1 MIRGKASRAERQR
14 LRRRQSMAELSID
27 LMWTHADDAE
37 FPNQHTVTFSG
48 AQQVKSDAAPDWGGS
63 ELATNPE
70 QALAAAMAS
79 CHMMTFLALAKKA
92 KWPVRQYSDH
102 ATAHLGKNPTGQMAV
117 VRINLAPNVTF
128 NAGFECTEDMLVTMH
143 ERAHRYCFIAN
154 SLSKQMLETLLENI
168 ETVSNDPEVRVV
180 IIKANGPAFCAGHDL
195 REINVHREDP
205 DQGISFFESLMAL
218 CAQTMLAIVN
228 APKPVIAQ
236 VNGVATAAGCQLVAS
251 CDLAYASE
259 IARFSTPGVHI
270 GLFCST
276 PMVAL
281 SRNVATKH
289 AMEML
294 LVGDMVS
301 ASDAQ
306 AIGLINR
313 CVSESDLHKTVDEV
327 AGKIANKS
335 KDTLKVGKQAF
346 YEQQTMK
353 VDAAYGYASEVMVSN
368 LLAGDAR
375 EGISAFLE
383 KRTPQWQS

>member
-1 MIRGKASRAERQR
+1 MNDLI
-14 LRRRQSMAELSID
+14 LRD
-27 LMWTHADDAE
+27 NAD
-37 FPNQHTVTFSG
+37 NGVCT
-48 AQQVKSDAAPDWGGS
+48 
-63 ELATNPE
+63 L
-70 QALAAAMAS
+70 
-79 CHMMTFLALAKKA
+79 
-92 KWPVRQYSDH
+92 
-102 ATAHLGKNPTGQMAV
+102 
-117 VRINLAPNVTF
+117 TF
-128 NAGFECTEDMLVTMH
+128 NSE
-143 ERAHRYCFIAN
+143 AN
-154 SLSKQMLETLLENI
+154 RNALSKLMLETLLENI
-168 ETVSNDPEVRVV
+168 ESVSNDPAVRVV

-195 REINVHREDP
+195 REINTHREDP
-205 DQGISFFESLMAL
+205 DHGVLFFKSLMAL

-281 SRNVATKH
+281 SRNIATKH

-313 CVSESDLHKTVDEV
+313 CVTESDLPTTVDEV
-327 AGKIANKS
+327 AGKIANKA
-335 KDTLKVGKQAF
+335 KDTLTVGKQAF

-353 VDAAYGYASEVMVSN
+353 ADVAYHYASEVMVTN
-368 LLAGDAR
+368 LLADDAR

-383 KRTPQWQS
+383 KRAPQWRS